1 MLGRGED
8 AAEVF
13 GVGLV
18 GKGSTAV
25 EGGEVEEVQRWL
37 AVETLLF
44 EWVIEGSGSRAA
56 DAKIID

>member
-1 MLGRGED
+1 MLGRSED

-13 GVGLV
+13 GVGFV

-37 AVETLLF
+37 AVETLLV
-44 EWVIEGSGSRAA
+44 E
-56 DAKIID
+56 

>member
-1 MLGRGED
+1 MLGRSED

-13 GVGLV
+13 GVGFV

-44 EWVIEGSGSRAA
+44 EWVIEGSGSRAV